1 MWKSIPSKIQ
11 MRKEGLK
18 AKKGAIFYSA
28 NLKGA
33 LPYLYPAQGV
43 VIALNFHF
51 VFVTSMW

>member
-33 LPYLYPAQGV
+33 LQNLYPAQGV

-51 VFVTSMW
+51 VFEKSMW